1 MKSKITNEQILAEL
15 KAGLSQ
21 RKIAEKYGM
30 HYMTIYQRIARM
42 RANGIEIP
50 DVPFDPAVGRKKK
63 RRHVKNSNN
72 RCVER
77 CGKSDCKYI
86 AYLSGMLICD
96 YIMMTGHS
104 RGCPPENCV
113 KYEKI

>member
-1 MKSKITNEQILAEL
+1 MKPKITNEQILAEL
-15 KAGLSQ
+15 KAGISQ

-30 HYMTIYQRIARM
+30 HYMAIYQRIARM
-42 RANGIEIP
+42 RANGIEVP
-50 DVPFDPAVGRKKK
+50 DVPFRADVGRKKT
-63 RRHVKNSNN
+63 RQVQNSSG

-96 YIMMTGHS
+96 YIIMTGHS
-104 RGCPPENCV
+104 RGCPPEYCT